1 MENSEEA
8 HELKTEQKIKHRF
21 HVLAVDDSQ
30 IDRKLLERLLT
41 VSSYQVTC
49 VESGDKALEYLGL
62 LDIQEENEYET
73 PSLSTASKPQVSKIN
88 LIITDYNMPGISGYD
103 LLKRV
108 KDSSWKDVPVV
119 VMSSENV
126 PSRINKCMEGGAE
139 EFLLKPVTLS
149 DLSKLHSHL
158 LNSITHYPP
167 CDKDEQEEDEQEDAI
182 VNSVVNSNK
191 RKATSSEPSERRPR
205 VKNCMLPE
213 NTRVSAS
220 LTTGGS
226 NII

>member
-1 MENSEEA
+1 MENSEA
-8 HELKTEQKIKHRF
+8 VQLKSSTDQEIKHRF
-21 HVLAVDDSQ
+21 HVLAVDDSH

-62 LDIQEENEYET
+62 LGIQENEYET
-73 PSLSTASKPQVSKIN
+73 TSLSGAASNPVSQPEVSKIN
-88 LIITDYNMPGISGYD
+88 LIITDYNMPGITGYD

-108 KDSSWKDVPVV
+108 KDSSWKDIPVV

-139 EFLLKPVTLS
+139 EFLLKPLTLS

-158 LNSITHYPP
+158 LNSITHHDHPR
-167 CDKDEQEEDEQEDAI
+167 DKNEQDEDENEED
-182 VNSVVNSNK
+182 VVVNKNK
-191 RKATSSEPSERRPR
+191 RKLATSSEPTERRPR
-205 VKNCMLPE
+205 VKELH
-213 NTRVSAS
+213 VS
-220 LTTGGS
+220 
-226 NII
+226 

>member
-8 HELKTEQKIKHRF
+8 RELKTEEKIKHRF

-62 LDIQEENEYET
+62 LDIQEDNEYET

-88 LIITDYNMPGISGYD
+88 LIITDYNMPGITGYD

-149 DLSKLHSHL
+149 DLSKLHSNL

-167 CDKDEQEEDEQEDAI
+167 CDKDEQEDQDDKEDAI

-205 VKNCMLPE
+205 VKELH
-213 NTRVSAS
+213 VA
-220 LTTGGS
+220 
-226 NII
+226 

>member
-1 MENSEEA
+1 MEISEA
-8 HELKTEQKIKHRF
+8 ELKTEQEFNHRF

-30 IDRKLLERLLT
+30 IDRKLLEKLLT

-62 LDIQEENEYET
+62 LDIEENEYET
-73 PSLSTASKPQVSKIN
+73 PSLSTASKPVLSQPQETKIN

-108 KDSSWKDVPVV
+108 KDSSWKDIPVV

-158 LNSITHYPP
+158 LNSTIHHDRPL
-167 CDKDEQEEDEQEDAI
+167 DKNEQEEADE
-182 VNSVVNSNK
+182 VNNVVSNK

-205 VKNCMLPE
+205 VKGLH
-213 NTRVSAS
+213 VSVS
-220 LTTGGS
+220 
-226 NII
+226 

>member
-8 HELKTEQKIKHRF
+8 HELKTEQKTKHRF

-88 LIITDYNMPGISGYD
+88 LIITDYNMPGITGYD

-108 KDSSWKDVPVV
+108 KGSSWKDVPVV

-158 LNSITHYPP
+158 LNSITHYSP
-167 CDKDEQEEDEQEDAI
+167 CDKDEQEKDDQEDVI

-191 RKATSSEPSERRPR
+191 RKATSSEPSERRSR
-205 VKNCMLPE
+205 VKELH
-213 NTRVSAS
+213 VA
-220 LTTGGS
+220 
-226 NII
+226 